1 MNGVGSGDRC
11 DVAMVHH
18 GILYFRLPKHCH
30 GEEVLPGKT
39 DPFPPIFYCRHDCG
53 GTAGYDGPRCISRKY
68 VDAGTVIVMG
78 PVLDPAGPRG
88 LAVFEA
94 GSEEEVRTIIARDPT
109 VLSGLGFRWEIS
121 PMLQAVVRNQ
131 CRHPHPRFRHP
142 PVEFSVGEIPG
153 KKDRGE

>member
-1 MNGVGSGDRC
+1 MSQWSITEFYISGCRSTVMEKRYFLAKLIPSRPSFTADMTAEERQVMM
-11 DVAMVHH
+11 DH
-18 GILYFRLPKHCH
+18 GAYL
-30 GEEVLPGKT
+30 G
-39 DPFPPIFYCRHDCG
+39 
-53 GTAGYDGPRCISRKY
+53 KY

-142 PVEFSVGEIPG
+142 PVEFSVGELPG